1 MKPRERRRALLPI
14 FFNMRFKVCGV
25 PVCVTWHFLALITFM
40 LSLHTENV
48 LYAVVFSLLHETG
61 HIAAMTALGNAPLSV
76 SLELTGINIGRRQ
89 ETGISLIREII
100 IALAGPFANL
110 ILFVFLM
117 LIYLQNGS
125 VKCFNASCV
134 NLILMTFNLLPVKGL
149 DGGKVLYYFVSKF
162 FSFKTAN
169 IILRCSSAVFILF
182 MLLYGGYLLYI
193 TRSNFT
199 MLIIALMLTLTMFSK
214 EEC

>member
-1 MKPRERRRALLPI
+1 MKPRERQGALLPI
-14 FFNMRFKVCGV
+14 FFNMRFSVFGI
-25 PVCVTWHFLALITFM
+25 PVLVTWHFLALITFM
-40 LSLHTENV
+40 LSLQTENV
-48 LYAVVFSLLHETG
+48 LYAVLFSLFHEIG
-61 HIAAMTALGNAPLSV
+61 HLAAMTAVGNVPQSV
-76 SLELTGINIGRRQ
+76 SFELTGINIKRTL
-89 ETGISLIREII
+89 ETGVSLAKEIV
-100 IALAGPFANL
+100 IAIAGPFANL
-110 ILFVFLM
+110 IFFVFLM

>member
-1 MKPRERRRALLPI
+1 MKPRERQGALLPI
-14 FFNMRFKVCGV
+14 FFNMRFSVFGI
-25 PVCVTWHFLALITFM
+25 PVLVTWHFLALITFM
-40 LSLHTENV
+40 LSLQTENV
-48 LYAVVFSLLHETG
+48 LYAVLFSLFHEIG
-61 HIAAMTALGNAPLSV
+61 HLAAMTALGNAPLSIRF
-76 SLELTGINIGRRQ
+76 ELTGINIRRQQ
-89 ETGISLIREII
+89 ETGISLMREII

-110 ILFVFLM
+110 IFFVFLM

-149 DGGKVLYYFVSKF
+149 DGGKALYFLVSKIF
-162 FSFKTAN
+162 NYKTAKTVLHCTSVAF
-169 IILRCSSAVFILF
+169 ICILIF
-182 MLLYGGYLLYI
+182 YGGYVLYI
-193 TRSNFT
+193 THRNFT

>member
-1 MKPRERRRALLPI
+1 MKLRERLRALLPI
-14 FFNMRFKVCGV
+14 FFNMQFKFCGV

-48 LYAVVFSLLHETG
+48 MYAVLFSLLHEMG
-61 HIAAMTALGNAPLSV
+61 HITAMTALGNAPLSV
-76 SLELTGINIGRRQ
+76 KLELTGININRRQ
-89 ETGISLIREII
+89 EMGISLFREII
-100 IALAGPFANL
+100 VALAGPFSNL

-125 VKCFNASCV
+125 EKCFNAACV

-149 DGGKVLYYFVSKF
+149 DGGKALYFLISKIF
-162 FSFKTAN
+162 NFKTAKAV
-169 IILRCSSAVFILF
+169 LVCTSVVFIL
-182 MLLYGGYLLYI
+182 LLLFYGGYVLFV
-193 TRSNFT
+193 TRRNFT
-199 MLIIALMLTLTMFSK
+199 MLIIALMLILTMFSK

>member
-1 MKPRERRRALLPI
+1 
-14 FFNMRFKVCGV
+14 
-25 PVCVTWHFLALITFM
+25 M

-76 SLELTGINIGRRQ
+76 SLELTGINIRRRQ

-134 NLILMTFNLLPVKGL
+134 NLILMIFNLLPVKGL
-149 DGGKVLYYFVSKF
+149 DGGKVLYYFASKF

-199 MLIIALMLTLTMFSK
+199 MLIIALMLTLAMFSK

>member
-1 MKPRERRRALLPI
+1 
-14 FFNMRFKVCGV
+14 MRFCVCGV

-48 LYAVVFSLLHETG
+48 LYAVLFSLFHEMG
-61 HIAAMTALGNAPLSV
+61 HITAMTALGNAPLSV
-76 SLELTGINIGRRQ
+76 SLELTGINIRRRQ

-100 IALAGPFANL
+100 IALAGPFINL

-125 VKCFNASCV
+125 NKCFNAACV

-149 DGGKVLYYFVSKF
+149 DGGKALYFFISKIFSYKTAEKVLYCTSAI
-162 FSFKTAN
+162 S
-169 IILRCSSAVFILF
+169 ILLLLF
-182 MLLYGGYLLYI
+182 YGCYVLYI
-193 TRSNFT
+193 TRRNFT

>member
-1 MKPRERRRALLPI
+1 MKLRERLRALLPI
-14 FFNMRFKVCGV
+14 FFNMQFKFCGV

-48 LYAVVFSLLHETG
+48 MYAVLFSLFHEMG
-61 HIAAMTALGNAPLSV
+61 HITAMTALGNAPLSV
-76 SLELTGINIGRRQ
+76 SLELTGINIRRRQ
-89 ETGISLIREII
+89 ETGISLVREII

-117 LIYLQNGS
+117 LIYLQSGS

-169 IILRCSSAVFILF
+169 IILCCSSAVFILL